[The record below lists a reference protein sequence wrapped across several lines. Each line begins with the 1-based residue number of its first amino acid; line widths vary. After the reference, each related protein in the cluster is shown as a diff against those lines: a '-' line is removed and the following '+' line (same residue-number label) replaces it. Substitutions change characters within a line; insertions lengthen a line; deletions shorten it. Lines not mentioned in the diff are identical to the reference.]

1 MLDYS
6 FFYDLA
12 KYCNDTWKGCFTEK
26 EIAENEYEY
35 LVSYEDSIKDGTPNY
50 NIQSLIHNLQD
61 DVENDPDS
69 ESSDY
74 LIMLTSEFEKWNPC
88 FIRMKLCYNS
98 YMESYTENVMED

>member
-26 EIAENEYEY
+26 EIAENAYEY
-35 LVSYEDSIKDGTPNY
+35 LVSYEYSIKNGTPNY
-50 NIQSLIHNLQD
+50 TIRSLIHNLRE
-61 DVENDPDS
+61 DVKNDSKS

-74 LIMLTSEFEKWNPC
+74 LTMLTSE
-88 FIRMKLCYNS
+88 L
-98 YMESYTENVMED
+98 YTR

>member
-12 KYCNDTWKGCFTEK
+12 KYCNDNWKGCFTEK
-26 EIAENEYEY
+26 EIAENAYEY

-50 NIQSLIHNLQD
+50 NIQSLIHNLQE
-61 DVENDPDS
+61 DVESDPDS

-74 LIMLTSEFEKWNPC
+74 LTMITSEFNK
-88 FIRMKLCYNS
+88 
-98 YMESYTENVMED
+98 

>member
-26 EIAENEYEY
+26 EIAENAYEY
-35 LVSYEDSIKDGTPNY
+35 LVSYEYSIENGTPNY
-50 NIQSLIHNLQD
+50 TIRSLIHNLRE
-61 DVENDPDS
+61 DVKIDSKS

-74 LIMLTSEFEKWNPC
+74 LTMLTSE
-88 FIRMKLCYNS
+88 L
-98 YMESYTENVMED
+98 YTR

>member
-26 EIAENEYEY
+26 EIAENAYEY

-50 NIQSLIHNLQD
+50 NIQSLIHNLQE
-61 DVENDPDS
+61 DVESDPKS

-74 LIMLTSEFEKWNPC
+74 LIMITSEFEKWNPC
-88 FIRMKLCYNS
+88 FKEDNTWMIMKMQY
-98 YMESYTENVMED
+98 

>member
-26 EIAENEYEY
+26 EIAENAYEY

-74 LIMLTSEFEKWNPC
+74 LIMLTSEFEKWNV
-88 FIRMKLCYNS
+88 L
-98 YMESYTENVMED
+98 

>member
-12 KYCNDTWKGCFTEK
+12 KYCNDIWKGCFTEK
-26 EIAENEYEY
+26 EIAKNAYEY

-74 LIMLTSEFEKWNPC
+74 LIMLTSEFEKWNE
-88 FIRMKLCYNS
+88 IHVLRR
-98 YMESYTENVMED
+98 